1 VTPPAESPS
10 NQRTIGRTVSYEG
23 VGLHT
28 GKRCHVEFRPAPPG
42 SGVRFVRLDLPGKP
56 EIPVAPRY
64 ARADTDQMRRTILKN
79 GDAEVHTVEHILA
92 AVAGLEIDNL
102 VIALDAQEP
111 PEPQD
116 GSARPYV
123 ALFQSA
129 GLVEQPA
136 PRRYFRVKEPVR
148 FEENG
153 VILVALPHD
162 GLRVTFT
169 IEYENAYRGTQYAT
183 YDITPDTFVK
193 EIAPAR
199 TFVLERDVEIL
210 RKRGMIQGG
219 TLQNAV
225 VVKPNGIVNEE
236 PLRFEDEFVRHKILD
251 FLGDLY
257 LLGRPARGHFL
268 SVKSGHASNVRFVQR
283 LIADEEPGSV
293 VRAVSKNG
301 DKGPI
306 TLDIM
311 AIQKIM
317 PHRYP
322 LLLIDRILSLEK
334 DRVVGIKN
342 VTINEPFFAGH
353 FPGHP
358 IMPAVLI
365 IEAMAQCGG
374 VLLLNT
380 VDRPKDKLVY
390 FMGIDNAKFRK
401 PVRPGDQLRFEL
413 TLLRLKQRICKM
425 EGKAY
430 VHGDLVAEAEL
441 LSSIVERDP

>member
-1 VTPPAESPS
+1 MTAPQ
-10 NQRTIGRTVSYEG
+10 QRTLGRAVSYEG

-28 GKRCHVEFRPAPPG
+28 GVRCHVEFRPAPVG
-42 SGVRFVRLDLPGKP
+42 TGIKFIRLDLPGQP

-64 ARADTDQMRRTILKN
+64 ARADTDHMRRTILKN

-92 AVAGLEIDNL
+92 AVAGLEIDNM

-129 GLVEQPA
+129 GVTEQNA
-136 PRRYFRVKEPVR
+136 PRRYFRVREPVR
-148 FEENG
+148 FEEGG

-169 IEYENAYRGTQYAT
+169 IEYENAFRGTQYAT
-183 YDITPDTFVK
+183 YDITPETFVQ

-199 TFVLERDVEIL
+199 TFVLERDVESL
-210 RKRGMIQGG
+210 RQRGMIQGG

-225 VVKPNGIVNEE
+225 VVKPDGILNRE
-236 PLRFEDEFVRHKILD
+236 PLRFDDEFVRHKILD
-251 FLGDLY
+251 FLGDLF

-268 SVKSGHASNVRFVQR
+268 SVKSGHATNVRFVQR
-283 LIADEEPGSV
+283 LAADEEPGALLRGV
-293 VRAVSKNG
+293 THGVTRNG
-301 DKGPI
+301 DMGPI
-306 TLDIM
+306 QLDIQ
-311 AIQKIM
+311 AIQEIM

-322 LLLIDRILSLEK
+322 LLLIDRILSLEEN
-334 DRVVGIKN
+334 RVVGIKN

-380 VDRPKDKLVY
+380 VERPREKLVY

-441 LSSIVERDP
+441 LSSIVERNP